1 MAFIGLLIP
10 PYADFYA
17 KHIPSG
23 RGRFLGMQALLY
35 GGVGV
40 LGAAVVQRLLTSAAF
55 PANFVSV
62 LAFALFSSLPAL
74 VAFHNLREVP
84 FPGQR
89 PKQSLRAFL
98 RASWPLL
105 QSHPAFVRFGLMRAV
120 LVFGKMSLPFR
131 ALYALQRFTL
141 NPGMVATDTGVML
154 AAQSVSAPVWGYL
167 SDRWRNHRL
176 WLVVALVQALHTL
189 LALVAPSPVWFLA
202 VFALIGVSLSAEATA
217 HPHTT
222 YSLSP
227 AAETTRFVALANTLL
242 GPLVAGALVNTYSY
256 RASLGASLVVAA
268 LGGVVV
274 IGRILW
280 ERWHPAPLAGEG
292 LRYG

>member
-1 MAFIGLLIP
+1 M
-10 PYADFYA
+10 
-17 KHIPSG
+17 
-23 RGRFLGMQALLY
+23 
-35 GGVGV
+35 
-40 LGAAVVQRLLTSAAF
+40 VQRLLTSAAF

-120 LVFGKMSLPFR
+120 LVFGKMSLPFL
-131 ALYALQRFTL
+131 ALYALHRFTL
-141 NPGMVATDTGVML
+141 NPGMVATYTGVML

-167 SDRWRNHRL
+167 SDRWHYHRL

-189 LALVAPSPVWFLA
+189 LALVAPAPVWFLV
-202 VFALIGVSLSAEATA
+202 VFALLGISLSADATA
-217 HPHTT
+217 HPHAT

-227 AAETTRFVALANTLL
+227 AAETTRFVGLANTLL
-242 GPLVAGALVNTYSY
+242 GPLVALGPLVGGALVNTYSY
-256 RASLGASLVVAA
+256 RAALGASLVVAA
-268 LGGVVV
+268 LGVVVV
-274 IGRILW
+274 IGWILW
-280 ERWHPAPLAGEG
+280 ERRHLVPVAVEG